1 MSGLFYAKKKAD
13 TRSAKVHVGFSY
25 LVREYAEAMS

>member
-1 MSGLFYAKKKAD
+1 MSGLFYAKKSGH
-13 TRSAKVHVGFSY
+13 TKVHVGFSY